1 MEEYLS
7 ENTTIATLEAFFE
20 RGLGLIMSDL
30 NAFVEFT
37 SSGLFSGEGNFT
49 IGSERGL
56 DVALQSLITSTA
68 NNQDHTY
75 VNLVNGLGLNITIP

>member
-1 MEEYLS
+1 MNEYLA
-7 ENTTIATLEAFFE
+7 ENTTIAILNAFFE
-20 RGLGLIMSDL
+20 RGLGLIMSDI
-30 NAFVEFT
+30 NSFVDFT

-68 NNQDHTY
+68 NQDHAY
-75 VNLVNGLGLNITIP
+75 VNLVNGLGLNISIP